1 MTFTYDPITSRGRV
15 RLLVADVDSTNAVF
29 TDDEIDTFLALEV
42 DVFTSAALALE
53 TIAVNEALVLKVIQ
67 TLDLKTD
74 GAKLAEVLLK
84 RAAALRERGGDD
96 PTVDT
101 DDFAIAEL
109 ALPVFGIRQRMQ
121 NEILRSRP

>member
-1 MTFTYDPITSRGRV
+1 MTFTYDTATDRGRV
-15 RLLVADVDSTNAVF
+15 RLLIADTDSANPVF
-29 TDDEIDTFLALEV
+29 TDAEIDTFVALEG

-74 GAKLAEVLLK
+74 GAKLADTLLK
-84 RAAALRERGGDD
+84 RAAMLRERGSDD
-96 PTVDT
+96 PGTDT

-109 ALPVFGIRQRMQ
+109 ALPVFGSRERLW